1 MLSTPLNSLVG
12 PIGLCVRAYQT
23 ALHVGLSSALLH
35 SNMGIPMSIYNEL
48 QGLNAPS
55 KVLQAGQEID
65 KNVQAGI
72 PPSREFVAYVRDW
85 VTRNQGNNRYG
96 K

>member
-1 MLSTPLNSLVG
+1 MSL
-12 PIGLCVRAYQT
+12 Y
-23 ALHVGLSSALLH
+23 S
-35 SNMGIPMSIYNEL
+35 EL
-48 QGLNAPS
+48 QGLSAPS

-65 KNVQAGI
+65 KRVQAGLT
-72 PPSREFVAYVRDW
+72 PSREFVQYVRDW

>member
-1 MLSTPLNSLVG
+1 
-12 PIGLCVRAYQT
+12 
-23 ALHVGLSSALLH
+23 
-35 SNMGIPMSIYNEL
+35 MSIYKEL

-65 KNVQAGI
+65 NNVQAGI
-72 PPSREFVAYVRDW
+72 LPSHEFVAYVRDW